1 VKACAISPGQVATQ
15 ECFDANPLTFVEDKL
30 YGAPVHPLYPGR
42 AYIPRTDFAGLTR
55 GSDGN
60 YPFHHLFKL
69 PNGLRGD
76 LILLQWYYLTANSCV
91 AEGYNTYAWPEGF
104 YPGDLPVCQSIPPD
118 GRGVPEQFWN
128 CAEVAIKVGNGCG
141 GVSSAPPVAS
151 GLPTSQPTALPTMT
165 ATTLPTESPTNGNLF
180 ATTTSSTATTT
191 ATTTTS
197 STTSSTFTGE
207 LVLDNSP
214 RCGTSELDAR
224 EQCKPICAT
233 DSDCGTGEFCW
244 SVHTNYCGSIPQRV
258 YENPTQSSVISR
270 CGVSEEMARTF
281 CGEPCSWQCSKP
293 GETCIAVSIL

>member
-1 VKACAISPGQVATQ
+1 
-15 ECFDANPLTFVEDKL
+15 L

-55 GSDGN
+55 GTDGN

-76 LILLQWYYLTANSCV
+76 LVLLQWYYLTANSCV

-141 GVSSAPPVAS
+141 GTSPAPPVTAVPITS
-151 GLPTSQPTALPTMT
+151 ARPTSLPTTSARPTPSPTA
-165 ATTLPTESPTNGNLF
+165 SPTPTNIF
-180 ATTTSSTATTT
+180 SPTTTTTSTTTAATATTTSSTSGA
-191 ATTTTS
+191 
-197 STTSSTFTGE
+197 
-207 LVLDNSP
+207 LVLNNAS
-214 RCGTSELDAR
+214 RCGTTELDAR
-224 EQCKPICAT
+224 ERCKPICAT

-244 SVHTNYCGSIPQRV
+244 SVHANYCGSIPQRV
-258 YENPTQSSVISR
+258 YVNPVQSSVTSR
-270 CGVSEEMARTF
+270 CGVSEVTARSF

-293 GETCIAVSIL
+293 GETCIAVSMSVLFFVVLGCEHHHYIQKH